1 MLSMTPVSLNASEP
15 WKGTI
20 ISDTEN
26 IRLKFDLYNESIEVP
41 GMEMFGK
48 MNGYMNGNVYGVW
61 SITSCEIKDSTHA
74 SIHLSN
80 DLGSDT
86 QVCNLTILNDSIYK
100 LELKGGT
107 VIKKVEKKKLVK
119 IPSTLTMRKSKYL

>member
-107 VIKKVEKKKLVK
+107 VIKK
-119 IPSTLTMRKSKYL
+119 